1 MLTLRCL
8 TTVQERI
15 VDAVRH
21 WPRRYFRPVLSAD
34 NRASILVCEGERG
47 FQRRRTVADYNALAA
62 ALLDRLIR
70 HHDPRYLWPDRFRF
84 EGERCRM
91 DGCMGTVETDEDAG
105 DDGNPIWRNGR
116 KVMRS
121 VCDTC
126 YTVRPQV
133 QEIEADRSED
143 VPLVKI
149 GPEGL

>member
-15 VDAVRH
+15 EDAVRH
-21 WPRRYFRPVLSAD
+21 WPRRFFRPVLSAGD
-34 NRASILVCEGERG
+34 RADILINEGERG
-47 FQRRRTVADYNALAA
+47 FQRRRTVADYNLLAA
-62 ALLDRLIR
+62 ALMDRLLR
-70 HHDPRYLWPDRFRF
+70 HQDPRYLWPDRFRF
-84 EGERCRM
+84 RGERCGM
-91 DGCMGTVETDEDAG
+91 DGCMGTVETDEDVG
-105 DDGNPIWRNGR
+105 DDGNPIWRYGR

-126 YTVRPQV
+126 CTVRPQPV
-133 QEIEADRSED
+133 EHEPDRSED